1 MKFINKLFILSAAAI
16 LFSSC
21 LKDLDTLPLNTTDFT
36 SENAYA
42 NEDSYLK
49 ALAYIN
55 GYYML
60 VGQDDAGN
68 NDLGF
73 SDSGQSEFLRQW
85 FNMNEMTCDGLKCVW
100 GDSYLTELQHNSW
113 GTSTN
118 DALVVVYTRAVKAI
132 ALVNEF
138 LLQTTDSK
146 IEARGQ
152 SSLKGEIAGYRAE
165 ARFHRAMFFYV
176 LMDEF
181 GNPPFPMPE
190 NIGGANP
197 SRITRV
203 DLFNWLETELLDLGS
218 DNSAMPA
225 VGSVPYPRPTKG
237 SVWALL
243 SRMYLNAEVYTGTAR
258 WQDAKDA
265 ARKVIGM
272 GYSLAPKYSDMFRQD
287 NTENGSAEK
296 EFIFAIAYDRVS
308 TQSWGG
314 TSTFASAS
322 LSEEANLKLG
332 AEFGLSKI
340 NAENWA
346 GYHVPN
352 DYVARFQLNGVVWGS
367 KTNVFGYD
375 RAASDKRAF
384 FTNYGSV
391 QDFDEKQVST
401 GWMCWKFCGLD
412 SKDKLVQQDG
422 VPGNWKL
429 SSADMPIFRL
439 AEMYL
444 NYAEA
449 DARLNG
455 GVVKDADALQYVKKL
470 RDRAGVSMPSEVNLE
485 WLLDER
491 AREFMWEGHRRVDLI
506 RFGKF
511 TDVNYPWTLKGGLMN
526 GKIAIPSYKT
536 IFPIIQSDLSSNNNL
551 VQNEGY

>member
-1 MKFINKLFILSAAAI
+1 MKFINKLFILSVAAI

-49 ALAYIN
+49 ALSYIN

-60 VGQDDAGN
+60 VGQDEAGK

-100 GDSYLTELQHNSW
+100 GDSYLTELQHDSW
-113 GTSTN
+113 GSSTN
-118 DALVVVYTRAVKAI
+118 DALVAVYTRAVKAI

-190 NIGGANP
+190 NIGGDNP
-197 SRITRV
+197 SRITRT

-225 VGSVPYPRPTKG
+225 VGSVPHPRPTKG

-265 ARKVIGM
+265 AKKVIGM

-340 NAENWA
+340 NGENWA

-455 GVVKDADALQYVKKL
+455 GVVKDADALKYVKDL

-526 GKIAIPSYKT
+526 GKIALPSYKT
-536 IFPIIQSDLSSNNNL
+536 IFPIIQSDLSSNSNL

>member
-49 ALAYIN
+49 ALSYIN

-60 VGQDDAGN
+60 VGQDEAGK

-100 GDSYLTELQHNSW
+100 GDSYLTELQHDSW
-113 GTSTN
+113 GSSTN
-118 DALVVVYTRAVKAI
+118 DALVAVYTRAVKAI

-190 NIGGANP
+190 NIGGENP
-197 SRITRV
+197 SRITRT

-265 ARKVIGM
+265 AKKVIGM

-332 AEFGLSKI
+332 AEFGLSII
-340 NAENWA
+340 NGENWA

-375 RAASDKRAF
+375 RASSDKRAF

-455 GVVKDADALQYVKKL
+455 GVVKDADALKYVKDL

-526 GKIAIPSYKT
+526 GKIALPSYKT

>member
-1 MKFINKLFILSAAAI
+1 MKIINKLLILSFAAI

-21 LKDLDTLPLNTTDFT
+21 LKDLDTLPLNKTDFT

-42 NEDSYLK
+42 NEENYLK
-49 ALAYIN
+49 ALSYIN

-60 VGQDDAGN
+60 VGQDEAGK

-100 GDSYLTELQHNSW
+100 GDSYLTELQHDSW
-113 GTSTN
+113 GSSTN
-118 DALVVVYTRAVKAI
+118 DALVAVYTRAVKAI

-197 SRITRV
+197 SRITRA

-265 ARKVIGM
+265 AKKVIGM

-455 GVVKDADALQYVKKL
+455 GVVKDADALKYVKDL

>member
-1 MKFINKLFILSAAAI
+1 MKFINKLFILSVAAI

-42 NEDSYLK
+42 NEENYLK
-49 ALAYIN
+49 ALSYIN

-60 VGQDDAGN
+60 VGQDDAGK

-100 GDSYLTELQHNSW
+100 GDSYLTELQHDSW
-113 GTSTN
+113 GSSTN
-118 DALVVVYTRAVKAI
+118 DALVAVYTRAVKAI

-190 NIGGANP
+190 NIGGDNP
-197 SRITRV
+197 SRITRT

-225 VGSVPYPRPTKG
+225 VGSVPHPRPTKG

-265 ARKVIGM
+265 AKKVIGM

-340 NAENWA
+340 NGENWA

-455 GVVKDADALQYVKKL
+455 GTVKDSKALEYVKEL
-470 RDRAGVSMPSEVNLE
+470 RNRAGVQMPTTIRLE

-511 TDVNYPWTLKGGLMN
+511 TDVNYPWTLKGGILN
-526 GKIAIPSYKT
+526 GKIALPSYRT
-536 IFPIIQSDLSSNNNL
+536 IFPIIQSDLSSNSNL

>member
-1 MKFINKLFILSAAAI
+1 MKFINKLFILSVAAI

-49 ALAYIN
+49 ALSYIN

-60 VGQDDAGN
+60 VGQDEAGK

-197 SRITRV
+197 SRITRT

-265 ARKVIGM
+265 AKKVIGM

-375 RAASDKRAF
+375 MAASDKRAF

-455 GVVKDADALQYVKKL
+455 GVVKDADALKYVKDL

-526 GKIAIPSYKT
+526 GKIALPSYKT
-536 IFPIIQSDLSSNNNL
+536 IFPIIQSDLSSNSNL

>member
-1 MKFINKLFILSAAAI
+1 MKFINKLFILSVAAI

-49 ALAYIN
+49 ALSYIN

-60 VGQDDAGN
+60 VGQDEAGK

-340 NAENWA
+340 NGENWA

-375 RAASDKRAF
+375 RASSDKRAF

>member
-1 MKFINKLFILSAAAI
+1 MKFINKLFILSVAAI

-49 ALAYIN
+49 ALSYIN

-60 VGQDDAGN
+60 VGQDEAGK

-100 GDSYLTELQHNSW
+100 GDSYLTELQHDSW
-113 GTSTN
+113 GSSTN
-118 DALVVVYTRAVKAI
+118 DALVAVYTRAVKAI

-197 SRITRV
+197 SRITRA

-265 ARKVIGM
+265 AKKVIGM

-455 GVVKDADALQYVKKL
+455 GVVKDADALQYVKDL

-526 GKIAIPSYKT
+526 GKIALPSYKT
-536 IFPIIQSDLSSNNNL
+536 IFPIIQSDLSSNSNL

>member
-1 MKFINKLFILSAAAI
+1 MKIINKILILSFAAI

-42 NEDSYLK
+42 NEENYLK
-49 ALAYIN
+49 ALSYIN

-85 FNMNEMTCDGLKCVW
+85 FNLNEMTCDGLKCVW
-100 GDSYLTELQHNSW
+100 GDSYLTELQHDSW
-113 GTSTN
+113 GTGSN
-118 DALVVVYTRAVKAI
+118 DALVAVYTRAVKAI
-132 ALVNEF
+132 ALANEF

-146 IEARGQ
+146 IDARGQ
-152 SSLKGEIAGYRAE
+152 SSLKGEIAGFRAE

-190 NIGGANP
+190 NIGGDNP
-197 SRITRV
+197 SRITRA
-203 DLFNWLETELLDLGS
+203 DLFKWLETELLDLGS
-218 DNSAMPA
+218 DNSAMPKKGDVA
-225 VGSVPYPRPTKG
+225 YPRPTKG

-265 ARKVIGM
+265 AQKVIEM
-272 GYSLAPKYSDMFRQD
+272 GYTIAPKYSDMFRQD

-296 EFIFAIAYDRVS
+296 EFIFAVAYDRVS

-332 AEFGLSKI
+332 AEFGLPKI

-346 GYHVPN
+346 GYHVPD
-352 DYVARFQLNGVVWGS
+352 DYVARFDLNGVVWGD

-375 RAASDKRAF
+375 RATSDKRAF
-384 FTNYGSV
+384 LTNYGSTKE
-391 QDFDEKQVST
+391 FDGNQVST

-412 SKDKLVQQDG
+412 SNDKLAQQDG

-455 GVVKDADALQYVKKL
+455 GTVKDSKALGYIKEL
-470 RDRAGVSMPSEVNLE
+470 RDRAGVPVPTTIRLE

-511 TDVNYPWTLKGGLMN
+511 TDVNYPWTLKGGILN
-526 GKIAIPSYKT
+526 GKIAIPSYRT
-536 IFPIIQSDLSSNNNL
+536 IFPIIQSDLSSNSNL
-551 VQNEGY
+551 IQNEGY

>member
-1 MKFINKLFILSAAAI
+1 MKFINKLFILSVAAI

-49 ALAYIN
+49 ALSYIN

-60 VGQDDAGN
+60 VGQDEAGK

-100 GDSYLTELQHNSW
+100 GDSYLTELQHDSW
-113 GTSTN
+113 GSSTN
-118 DALVVVYTRAVKAI
+118 DALVAVYTRAVKAI

-190 NIGGANP
+190 NIGGENP
-197 SRITRV
+197 SRITRT

-265 ARKVIGM
+265 AKKVIGM

-340 NAENWA
+340 NGENWA

-422 VPGNWKL
+422 VPGNWKI

-455 GVVKDADALQYVKKL
+455 GVVKDADALKYVKDL

-526 GKIAIPSYKT
+526 GKIALPSYKT
-536 IFPIIQSDLSSNNNL
+536 IFPIIQSDLSSNSNL